1 MEYEILDFTEED
13 YKTIS
18 KSINNEYRKDLINI
32 ITFTKSN
39 TFLFLEEKKKLVMKE
54 KTNMSKLLE
63 NLRNFNLSEITAFL
77 DFLKQLK
84 IKKSFLFNCFINNN
98 SSFFYLLDDKTIMIR
113 DIKNNT
119 SRFAGAF
126 DVKLILEKC
135 YYNSNINYE
144 QLVEILKRQI
154 SKKYIKEIFKNVF
167 MLQTQKTF
175 EYLYLDNDPLFF
187 LSEKQKT
194 LIEINNRITFHNA
207 NEWIDKKEYKDFNL
221 YEKNHF
227 IYFDFYKKEI
237 LTNNDLYLLP
247 NIKFNDIQEKFLG
260 VYKDYYVFIKYYIN
274 KYQIKIYT
282 KNGLIKNQEFPSREI
297 QRGSNYNFI
306 DYKKI
311 IDNFIKTNHLE
322 LIHYEFYD
330 KYAYRINSNY
340 INVHIREIKTKLED
354 YSYIYGMVKK
364 EEEKENFIGIR
375 YKQEIYI
382 IKANSKFNYII
393 SGDEVENII
402 EKNLD
407 ELKKESKKNEFF
419 LNI

>member
-144 QLVEILKRQI
+144 QLVEILKR
-154 SKKYIKEIFKNVF
+154 
-167 MLQTQKTF
+167 
-175 EYLYLDNDPLFF
+175 
-187 LSEKQKT
+187 
-194 LIEINNRITFHNA
+194 
-207 NEWIDKKEYKDFNL
+207 
-221 YEKNHF
+221 
-227 IYFDFYKKEI
+227 
-237 LTNNDLYLLP
+237 
-247 NIKFNDIQEKFLG
+247 
-260 VYKDYYVFIKYYIN
+260 
-274 KYQIKIYT
+274 
-282 KNGLIKNQEFPSREI
+282 
-297 QRGSNYNFI
+297 
-306 DYKKI
+306 
-311 IDNFIKTNHLE
+311 
-322 LIHYEFYD
+322 
-330 KYAYRINSNY
+330 
-340 INVHIREIKTKLED
+340 
-354 YSYIYGMVKK
+354 
-364 EEEKENFIGIR
+364 
-375 YKQEIYI
+375 
-382 IKANSKFNYII
+382 
-393 SGDEVENII
+393 
-402 EKNLD
+402 
-407 ELKKESKKNEFF
+407 
-419 LNI
+419 

>member
-84 IKKSFLFNCFINNN
+84 IKRSFLFNCFINNN
-98 SSFFYLLDDKTIMIR
+98 SSFFYLLNDKTIMIR
-113 DIKNNT
+113 DIKSNT
-119 SRFAGAF
+119 SRFAGSF
-126 DVKLILEKC
+126 DIKLILEEC
-135 YYNSNINYE
+135 YYNSNIDYE

-154 SKKYIKEIFKNVF
+154 SKKYIKEIFKNIF
-167 MLQTQKTF
+167 ILQTQKTF
-175 EYLYLDNDPLFF
+175 EYLYLDNNPFFF
-187 LSEKQKT
+187 LSEEQKRK
-194 LIEINNRITFHNA
+194 IELNNRIVFHNT
-207 NEWIDKKEYKDFNL
+207 NKWIDKKEYKDFNL
-221 YEKNHF
+221 YRKNNTV
-227 IYFDFYKKEI
+227 YFDFSKREI

-247 NIKFNDIQEKFLG
+247 SIKFNDFYEQFLG
-260 VYKDYYVFIKYYIN
+260 THKDFYIFMKRSITSRKYKII
-274 KYQIKIYT
+274 IYT
-282 KNGLIKNQEFPSREI
+282 KNGLIINREFSSIEI
-297 QRGSNYNFI
+297 KDGYNYDFI

-311 IDNFIKTNHLE
+311 IDNFIDKKHIEFTN
-322 LIHYEFYD
+322 YDFYN
-330 KYAYRINSNY
+330 KCN
-340 INVHIREIKTKLED
+340 IRLKEVKTKLED
-354 YSYIYGMVKK
+354 YSYIYGIIKK
-364 EEEKENFIGIR
+364 EENQENFIGIR

-382 IKANSKFNYII
+382 IKTNSKFNYII

>member
-187 LSEKQKT
+187 LSEKQKA

-221 YEKNHF
+221 YEKNNF
-227 IYFDFYKKEI
+227 IYFDFHKKEI

-247 NIKFNDIQEKFLG
+247 SLKFSDIKDKFLG
-260 VYKDYYVFIKYYIN
+260 TYKGFYIFIKFSNISI
-274 KYQIKIYT
+274 KYRIEIYD
-282 KNGLIKNQEFPSREI
+282 KKGLINGKIFDSLEI
-297 QRGSNYNFI
+297 EKGFNLEFI
-306 DYKKI
+306 DYKSI
-311 IDNFIKTNHLE
+311 IDNFIKNRHLE
-322 LIHYEFYD
+322 LIYYDFYN
-330 KYAYRINSNY
+330 KYAYRINNDY
-340 INVHIREIKTKLED
+340 IKEVKTKLED
-354 YSYIYGMVKK
+354 YSYIYGIVKK

>member
-32 ITFTKSN
+32 LALKKSN
-39 TFLFLEEKKKLVMKE
+39 TFLFLEEKKKLIVKE
-54 KTNMSKLLE
+54 KTNICKLLE

-84 IKKSFLFNCFINNN
+84 IKRSFLFNCFINNN

-113 DIKNNT
+113 DIKSNV
-119 SRFAGAF
+119 SRFAGSF
-126 DVKLILEKC
+126 DIKLILEEC
-135 YYNSNINYE
+135 YYNSNIDYE

-154 SKKYIKEIFKNVF
+154 SKKYIKEIFKNIF

-175 EYLYLDNDPLFF
+175 EYLYLDNNPFFF
-187 LSEKQKT
+187 LSEEQKRK
-194 LIEINNRITFHNA
+194 IELNNRIAFHNT
-207 NEWIDKKEYKDFNL
+207 NKWIDKKEYKDFNL
-221 YEKNHF
+221 YKKNNTV
-227 IYFDFYKKEI
+227 YFDFHKKEI

-247 NIKFNDIQEKFLG
+247 NIKFNDIEEKFLG

-282 KNGLIKNQEFPSREI
+282 KNGLIKNQEFASKEI

-311 IDNFIKTNHLE
+311 IDNFIKANHLE
-322 LIHYEFYD
+322 LIHYEFYN
-330 KYAYRINSNY
+330 KYAYRINNDY
-340 INVHIREIKTKLED
+340 IKEVKTKLED
-354 YSYIYGMVKK
+354 YSYIYGIVKK

-382 IKANSKFNYII
+382 IKSDSKFNYVV
-393 SGDEVENII
+393 SGNKVENII
-402 EKNLD
+402 ENNLN
-407 ELKKESKKNEFF
+407 ELEKESKKNEFF